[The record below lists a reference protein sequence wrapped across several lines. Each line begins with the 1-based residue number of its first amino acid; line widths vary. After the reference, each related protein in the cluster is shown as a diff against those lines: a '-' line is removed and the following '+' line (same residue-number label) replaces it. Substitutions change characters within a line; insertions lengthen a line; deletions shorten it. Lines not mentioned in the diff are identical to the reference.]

1 MSSMWE
7 RITAIRPD
15 FGSVAHV
22 VFGLL
27 AALLYAEY
35 LFTAIFLV
43 KQLGD
48 ALLAGEDWAETSG
61 DLVEYAIGLVA
72 GLFLRVSGFAKLL

>member
-1 MSSMWE
+1 MRK
-7 RITAIRPD
+7 RITSIRPD
-15 FGSVAHV
+15 LGSVAHV

-27 AALLYAEY
+27 AALLHAEY

-48 ALLAGEDWAETSG
+48 ALLAGEDWAEASG
-61 DLVEYAIGLVA
+61 DLAEYAIGLVA

>member
-7 RITAIRPD
+7 RITVLKPD
-15 FGSVAHV
+15 LGSVAHV
-22 VFGLL
+22 IFGLL
-27 AALLYAEY
+27 AALLHAEY

-43 KQLGD
+43 KQVGD

-61 DLVEYAIGLVA
+61 DLVEYSVGLVA
-72 GLFLRVSGFAKLL
+72 GLFLRVFAL